1 MNHLCEIF
9 CCPIKIVRILIAGIF
24 FLLSACGAGQS
35 YQPTNSIG
43 GSDTSEHEVTVQIPI
58 LTETVSRVETQLPTK
73 SWTEFW
79 TGTPTQI
86 SSTTPT
92 PISSITPTPDP
103 YVSITIDGLRER
115 DYGTGEL
122 VIIEKLAENSY
133 FTRYLI
139 SYPSD
144 SLSIYGFM
152 NIPQGKGPFPVVIAL
167 HGYIDPPVYRTL
179 DYTTGYADALAR
191 AGYLIIHP
199 NLRNYPP
206 SDNGSDLFR
215 VGMAIDVLNLIALVQ
230 SHGGTEGAL
239 EAADP
244 QRIGLWGHS
253 MGGGVS
259 TRVITINPD
268 VRAVVLYGAMSGDE
282 RKNFEAIFRWS
293 QGERGSD
300 ELSFTEDEMLR
311 ISPIYYL
318 DRIQSAVSIHHGRSD
333 DLVPL
338 SWSNDLCDQLRNLE
352 KEVEC
357 YIYDGQPH
365 TFIGDGNDR
374 FIQRTLEFYDRFL
387 RDP

>member
-1 MNHLCEIF
+1 MTHLCIKFGCRKKMYLIF
-9 CCPIKIVRILIAGIF
+9 LAGIL

-35 YQPTNSIG
+35 FQSTKPIRATEPRKGEITIQVPTL
-43 GSDTSEHEVTVQIPI
+43 SETISP
-58 LTETVSRVETQLPTK
+58 SETQSPTI
-73 SWTEFW
+73 SWTPTW
-79 TGTPTQI
+79 TATPTLI
-86 SSTTPT
+86 STT
-92 PISSITPTPDP
+92 TPTPDP
-103 YVSITIDGLRER
+103 KALLTIDGLTTRT
-115 DYGTGEL
+115 YGRGEL
-122 VIIEKLAENSY
+122 VINENLAENSY

-144 SLSIYGFM
+144 SLTIYGFM
-152 NIPQGKGPFPVVIAL
+152 NIPQGEGPFPVVIAI
-167 HGYIDPPVYRTL
+167 HGYIDPLVYRTL

-191 AGYLIIHP
+191 AGYLVIHP

-215 VGMAIDVLNLIALVQ
+215 VGMAVDVLNLIAIVQ
-230 SHGGTEGAL
+230 SYGSTDSAL

-282 RKNFEAIFRWS
+282 RKNYEAIFRWS

-300 ELSFTEDEMLR
+300 ELSFTEDEMQR
-311 ISPIYYL
+311 ISPIYHL

-338 SWSNDLCDQLRNLE
+338 TWSNDLCERLRDLD
-352 KEVEC
+352 KQVEC

-365 TFIGDGNDR
+365 TFIGEGNDR

-387 RDP
+387 RVP